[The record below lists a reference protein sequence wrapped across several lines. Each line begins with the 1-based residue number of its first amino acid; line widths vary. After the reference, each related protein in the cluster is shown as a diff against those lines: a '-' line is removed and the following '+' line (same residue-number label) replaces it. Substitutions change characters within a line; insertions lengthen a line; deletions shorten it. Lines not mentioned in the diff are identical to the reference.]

1 MKKTAYAMAVLAL
14 IGSGSAYAQS
24 SVTAYGLIDTG
35 ITYTSKVGATNGSRF
50 SADSGDQAASR
61 IGFKGVEDLGGG
73 LSAIFNV
80 ENGFATD
87 TGAMSTPNTL
97 FDRKS
102 VVGLSGG
109 FGTVTIGRQTD
120 YLEDIGSKYTSVG
133 VFGSN
138 AIKGAHFNNLDR
150 VAGGARTDNSLRFD
164 SANYGGFTG
173 SLFYGFG
180 EVAGKTSAGQA
191 FGIAGNYA
199 NGAFGIGAGYYQS
212 KLATASGTG
221 QPGDTGLKTFTI
233 GSSYQFGPAKLYGA
247 WSQVKQP
254 SVAAVATTG
263 LVNNI
268 LGNKANIVD
277 LGVDYSLTPNLHLMG
292 GVIYDRTDIKR
303 VTAGATTGSTT
314 QINLGVDYYLS
325 KRTDV
330 YAMYANQRAKDTNNP
345 GVVNG
350 SYTNSPTGDVSQNVV
365 RLGLRH
371 KF

>member
-1 MKKTAYAMAVLAL
+1 MKKTAFALAAL
-14 IGSGSAYAQS
+14 AATGGAWAQS
-24 SVTAYGLIDTG
+24 SVTVYGLIDTG
-35 ITYTSKVGATNGSRF
+35 ITYTSKVGANNGSRF
-50 SADSGDQAASR
+50 SVDSGDQAASR
-61 IGFKGVEDLGGG
+61 IGFKGTEDLGGG

-80 ENGFATD
+80 ENGFAND
-87 TGAMSTPNTL
+87 TGGMSTAGVL

-102 VVGLSGG
+102 VVGLSGP

-120 YLEDIGSKYTSVG
+120 YLEDIGSKYASVG

-138 AIKGAHFNNLDR
+138 GIKGAHFNNLDR
-150 VAGGARTDNSLRFD
+150 IAGGARTDNSVRFD
-164 SANYGGFTG
+164 SASYGGFTG

-180 EVAGKTSAGQA
+180 EIAGKTSAGQA

-199 NGAFGIGAGYYQS
+199 NGPFGIGAGYYQS
-212 KLATASGTG
+212 KLSAAAGTG

-233 GSSYQFGPAKLYGA
+233 GSSYQFGPAKLYGT
-247 WSQVKQP
+247 WSQVRQP
-254 SVAAVATTG
+254 SLAAVATTG
-263 LVNNI
+263 LVNNSTF
-268 LGNKANIVD
+268 GNKANIID
-277 LGVDYSLTPNLHLMG
+277 LGVDYSLTSNLHVMG
-292 GVIYDRTDIKR
+292 GVIYDRTNFKR
-303 VTAGATTGSTT
+303 AGAGATTGSTT

-371 KF
+371 RF